1 MHRTLKKIFLVGLPL
16 MSLLLVS
23 PAVFAYHDQALD
35 QGLEDDWSRSRDE
48 PYGYNRPYDDDSY
61 DRYGYDEGRRYED
74 EDSPY
79 DRYGRQPYD
88 DPSEYGSRPPYGD
101 RPYPNSSSPD
111 PSSAGPS
118 SILPSLLD
126 QLLSR

>member
-1 MHRTLKKIFLVGLPL
+1 MRRTLKKMFLAALPL

-23 PAVFAYHDQALD
+23 PAAFAYHDQALD
-35 QGLEDDWSRSRDE
+35 YELEDDWTRYRDE
-48 PYGYNRPYDDDSY
+48 RDGYNRPYDDSY
-61 DRYGYDEGRRYED
+61 DRYGYDEGRPYED
-74 EDSPY
+74 EDAPF

-88 DPSEYGSRPPYGD
+88 DPSGYGGRPSYGD
-101 RPYPNSSSPD
+101 RPYPNSSPD
-111 PSSAGPS
+111 PSSLGPS